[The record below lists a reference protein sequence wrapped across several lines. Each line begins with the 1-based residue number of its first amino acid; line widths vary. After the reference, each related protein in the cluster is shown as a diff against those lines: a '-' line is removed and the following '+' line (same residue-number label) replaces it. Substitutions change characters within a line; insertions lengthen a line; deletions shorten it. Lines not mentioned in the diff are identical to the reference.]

1 MHISVQICILRS
13 RLYSQVQASTMS
25 RMLILTSSFP
35 TKNETSM
42 VVKRMQ
48 LEELRCTMAQV
59 MDQQIGLY
67 KKVNMITL

>member
-1 MHISVQICILRS
+1 
-13 RLYSQVQASTMS
+13 MS